1 VTEGRDPVGALV
13 RLAMREGDVAR
24 YRGGRE
30 PAFLVSRP
38 EFIKHVLADNHA
50 NYSKETFIN
59 SMFKA
64 AVADGLLTSEGGP
77 WRRQRRLM
85 QPAFHWERLVR
96 LAGAMTDSTLAMLAR
111 WQPAV
116 DAGEP
121 LDIAA
126 EMGSLT
132 LRITGQ
138 VLFGVDIAEDMDRI
152 GKEIA
157 DGLRN
162 IISPHKGH
170 FQEGRKQLHALVDD
184 IIARCRAAPD
194 TPSVV
199 SLLMEA
205 RDEESG
211 RNMSDVELRD
221 EVVTL
226 LLAGH
231 ETTANSLSWT
241 WFLLARHPDAAAAL
255 RSEVHEALDGGP
267 PGVGDLEHLPFTR
280 MVMEE
285 SLRLYP
291 PAWILGRKA
300 IGPDRLGQHEI
311 PAGSTVAISPYVVHR
326 LGQYWERPLEFDPLR
341 FSPQR
346 SAHRAPYTY
355 LPFGGGPRLCIGH
368 NLAMMESQLIL
379 ATVAGRYDLLLPP
392 GHLVEAER
400 LFVLRPRGGLPMVVV
415 PVSPN

>member
-1 VTEGRDPVGALV
+1 MTQGRDPVGALL
-13 RLAMREGDVAR
+13 RLAMRDGDVAK
-24 YRGGRE
+24 YRGGPE
-30 PAFLVSRP
+30 PAYLVSKP
-38 EFIKHVLADNHA
+38 EFIKRVLADNHA

-64 AVADGLLTSEGGP
+64 AVADGLLTSEGAP

-85 QPAFHWERLVR
+85 QPAFHWERLVT
-96 LAGAMTDSTLAMLAR
+96 LAGAMTDSTLAMLDR
-111 WQPAV
+111 WEPA
-116 DAGEP
+116 AETGEP

-157 DGLRN
+157 EGLRN
-162 IISPHKGH
+162 IISPQKAS
-170 FQEGRKQLHALVDD
+170 FQAGMKQLHELVDG
-184 IIARCRAAPD
+184 IVARCRAAP

-199 SLLMEA
+199 SMLMEA
-205 RDEESG
+205 RDEETG
-211 RNMSDVELRD
+211 RAMDDTELRD

-241 WFLLARHPDAAAAL
+241 WFLISQHPDAAARF
-255 RSEVHEALDGGP
+255 RSEVRQALDGRA
-267 PGVGDLEHLPFTR
+267 PGIVDLSRLPYTR

-300 IGPDRLGQHEI
+300 LGPDRLGEHEI

-326 LGQYWERPLEFDPLR
+326 LPQYWERPLEFDPER
-341 FSPQR
+341 FAPERSPR
-346 SAHRAPYTY
+346 PPYTY

-368 NLAMMESQLIL
+368 NLAMIEAQLIL
-379 ATVAGRYDLLLPP
+379 ATVAGRYDLRLPP
-392 GHLVEAER
+392 GHVVEAER
-400 LFVLRPRGGLPMVVV
+400 LFVLRPRGGLPMHIV
-415 PVSPN
+415 PVSDN

>member
-1 VTEGRDPVGALV
+1 VTEGRDPVGALL
-13 RLAMREGDVAR
+13 RLATREGDVAR
-24 YRGGRE
+24 YRGGPE
-30 PAFLVSRP
+30 PAYLVSRP
-38 EFIKHVLADNHA
+38 EYIKHVLADNHA

-64 AVADGLLTSEGGP
+64 AVADGLLTSEGAP

-85 QPAFHWERLVR
+85 QPAFHWERLVA

-138 VLFGVDIAEDMDRI
+138 ILFGVDIAEDMDRI

-157 DGLRN
+157 DGLRSVVN
-162 IISPHKGH
+162 PQKAH
-170 FQEGRKQLHALVDD
+170 FQAGMKQLHALVND

-211 RNMSDVELRD
+211 RTMDDVELRD

-241 WFLLARHPDAAAAL
+241 WYLLAQHPGAAAAL
-255 RSEVHEALDGGP
+255 RSEVHQTLDGVA
-267 PGVGDLEHLPFTR
+267 PGINDLPLLPYTR

-300 IGPDRLGQHEI
+300 LGPDRLGEHEI
-311 PAGSTVAISPYVVHR
+311 PVGSTVAISPYVVHR
-326 LGQYWERPLEFDPLR
+326 LPRYWERPLEFDPLR
-341 FSPQR
+341 FSPER
-346 SAHRAPYTY
+346 SARRAPYTY

-368 NLAMMESQLIL
+368 NLAMIEAQLIL
-379 ATVAGRYDLLLPP
+379 ATIAGRYDLRLPP
-392 GHLVEAER
+392 GHVVEAER
-400 LFVLRPRGGLPMVVV
+400 LFVLRPRGGLPMLVV
-415 PVSPN
+415 PVGTN

>member
-1 VTEGRDPVGALV
+1 MTQGRDPVGALL
-13 RLAMREGDVAR
+13 RLAMREGEVAR
-24 YRGGRE
+24 YRGGAE
-30 PAFLVSRP
+30 PAYLVSRP

-64 AVADGLLTSEGGP
+64 AVADGLLTSEGAP
-77 WRRQRRLM
+77 WRRQRKLM
-85 QPAFHWERLVR
+85 QPAFHWERLVT
-96 LAGAMTDSTLAMLAR
+96 LAGAMTDSTLAMLTR

-116 DAGEP
+116 ESGEP

-157 DGLRN
+157 EGLR
-162 IISPHKGH
+162 IVISPHKGH
-170 FQEGRKQLHALVDD
+170 FQAGMKQLHELVDD
-184 IIARCRAAPD
+184 IVARCRAAP

-199 SLLMEA
+199 SMLMEA
-205 RDEESG
+205 RDEETG
-211 RNMSDVELRD
+211 RPMDDIELRD

-241 WFLLARHPDAAAAL
+241 WFLLSQHPEAATAL
-255 RSEVHEALDGGP
+255 RSEIRQVLDGRV
-267 PGVGDLEHLPFTR
+267 PGIGDLARLPYTR

-300 IGPDRLGQHEI
+300 LGPDRLGEHDI
-311 PAGSTVAISPYVVHR
+311 PRGSTVAISPYVVHR
-326 LGQYWERPLEFDPLR
+326 LPQYWARPLEFDPGR
-341 FSPQR
+341 FAPH
-346 SAHRAPYTY
+346 AGPPPAPYTY

-368 NLAMMESQLIL
+368 NLAMIEAQLIL
-379 ATVAGRYDLLLPP
+379 ATIAGRYDLRLPP

-400 LFVLRPRGGLPMVVV
+400 LFVLRPRGGLPMLIV
-415 PVSPN
+415 PVSAN